1 MWQSGTAVVDDLI
14 VRQSSDLREL
24 TLREVRAGSRPL
36 DPADLQV
43 QITGEH
49 LVWNDTSG
57 WLAASALQPGDWVHH
72 QSGALLEVVAN
83 RLLPGEH
90 TVYTIEVK
98 GQNAFFASGLMVQD
112 LCGIQKIGDRSA
124 LAPATST
131 ESTR

>member
-1 MWQSGTAVVDDLI
+1 MWESGSGMVDDLI
-14 VRQSSDLREL
+14 IRQSSDLREL
-24 TLREVRAGSRPL
+24 TLCEVREGRHPL
-36 DPADLQV
+36 DPADLQI

-49 LVWNDTSG
+49 LVWSDSAG

-72 QSGALLEVVAN
+72 QSGALLEVVSN

-90 TVYTIEVK
+90 TVYTIEVN
-98 GQNAFFASGLMVQD
+98 GQNAFFASGLLVQD

-124 LAPATST
+124 LAPETST